1 MKKLIIILLL
11 LPLSSFAQSND
22 MIDSVNHYFSILLNN
37 ERDSINQYN
46 VNDKSFKKLNSLKV
60 ETDSSKFVNPIK
72 HIDKIITKIKLGK
85 SFYPHTTTNYEN
97 THVELKVIDF
107 GDEYSDPKKLAK
119 DLFNSWKGSYKHYIF
134 MVNGEGWVD
143 FSYNTFKVLYK
154 VEYYEIDNI
163 PRSVLVATYT
173 GFGPNLER

>member
-1 MKKLIIILLL
+1 MKNLTNILLL

-22 MIDSVNHYFSILLNN
+22 MIDSVNHYFSIILNN

-72 HIDKIITKIKLGK
+72 HIDNIITKIKLEEN
-85 SFYPHTTTNYEN
+85 FQPHSTTNYEN
-97 THVELKVIDF
+97 FHFELKAYDF
-107 GDEYSDPKKLAK
+107 GDNYSNPKKIAK
-119 DLFNSWKGSYKHYIF
+119 QLFGSWKGSHGHYIF
-134 MVNGEGWVD
+134 MMNGERWTH
-143 FSYNTFKVLYK
+143 FSYDTFKVLYK

-163 PRSVLVATYT
+163 PRSVLVATYM
-173 GFGPNLER
+173 GFGPNLE